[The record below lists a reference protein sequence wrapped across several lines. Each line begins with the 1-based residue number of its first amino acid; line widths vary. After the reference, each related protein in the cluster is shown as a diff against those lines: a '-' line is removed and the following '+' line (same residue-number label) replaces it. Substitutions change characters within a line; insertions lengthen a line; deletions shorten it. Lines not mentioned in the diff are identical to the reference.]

1 MAIDYGKIS
10 VQVTKLYSKY
20 DDIYELWEKEHGK
33 QSDKKTKS
41 CPRSVFIALCE
52 LGYIKH
58 IPKNK
63 YSKRN
68 VSESKK
74 HANNLIYLMKANPKV
89 SLSELRK
96 QKSGE
101 QSRASVVYSLFRE
114 GLLII

>member
-1 MAIDYGKIS
+1 MAIDYGEIS
-10 VQVTKLYSKY
+10 VQVTKLYSKD

-101 QSRASVVYSLFRE
+101 QSRASVIYSLFRE

>member
-1 MAIDYGKIS
+1 MAIDYGEIS
-10 VQVTKLYSKY
+10 VQVTKLYSKD

-74 HANNLIYLMKANPKV
+74 HANNLIYLMKANPKI